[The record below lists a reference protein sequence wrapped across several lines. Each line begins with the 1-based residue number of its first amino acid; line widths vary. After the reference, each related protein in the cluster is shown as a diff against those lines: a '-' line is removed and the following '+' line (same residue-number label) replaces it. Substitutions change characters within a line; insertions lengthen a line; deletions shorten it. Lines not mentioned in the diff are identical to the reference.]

1 MRPNNIPLHR
11 ILLGFML
18 VFSLAM
24 LVKSGKLRRS
34 PKGARPPPILMRVHH
49 RAPKTVGR
57 VTVGSRNSHLSAEH
71 RPVRFDIRR
80 RQVILD
86 QTETAIFHAHPV
98 QESEELYLAD
108 DVVDP
113 PLFTKDDFV
122 ALAGA
127 FRALSVSDHKR
138 KGRSLL
144 DPCTQPV
151 DKFPKSRPC

>member
-11 ILLGFML
+11 ILLGFIL
-18 VFSLAM
+18 VFSLVM
-24 LVKSGKLRRS
+24 LVRSGKLRRS
-34 PKGARPPPILMRVHH
+34 PKGVRPPPILMRVHR

-80 RQVILD
+80 RQVIMD
-86 QTETAIFHAHPV
+86 QTETAIYLAQPV

-113 PLFTKDDFV
+113 PLLTKDDFV
-122 ALAGA
+122 ALTGA
-127 FRALSVSDHKR
+127 FRALAVSDHKR
-138 KGRSLL
+138 KRRSLL
-144 DPCTQPV
+144 HPCTHPI
-151 DKFPKSRPC
+151 DKFPESRPC